1 MGRAALVRE
10 LGDFLQDPQS
20 RRGWS
25 LAAQDGCISTAGLLL
40 GFAGA
45 GVSQGTLLVAGTAAI
60 VAGALTA
67 GGAKWAEAAA
77 ERDAQLRAVATER
90 HELRHQ
96 RDTERAE
103 LAEHYEDKG
112 LSPSLADRVARQLM
126 VRAPL
131 RAGLEAEHGVTQL
144 LSPAVAACA
153 GVTSALAYAL
163 GAICPFVIAYYLPVD
178 IEIWVIVL
186 AVLITLTLTST
197 IGARAGQMDIRRTL
211 LRSLAVGGTTIVISY
226 LVGQLAF

>member
-1 MGRAALVRE
+1 LGKAALIRDFGEFVR
-10 LGDFLQDPQS
+10 DPQT

-25 LAAQDGCISTAGLLL
+25 LAGQDGCISTAGLLL

-77 ERDAQLRAVATER
+77 ERDAQLRAVAAER

-103 LAEHYEDKG
+103 LADYYEDKG
-112 LSPSLADRVARQLM
+112 LSPSLAGRVARQLM

-131 RAGLEAEHGVTQL
+131 RAGLEAEHGVTEL
-144 LSPAVAACA
+144 LSPAIAACA
-153 GVTSALAYAL
+153 GVTSAIAYAL
-163 GAICPFVIAYYLPVD
+163 GAICPFIIAWYLPVD
-178 IEIWVIVL
+178 IEVWVIAL
-186 AVLITLTLTST
+186 AVVITLTLTSLV
-197 IGARAGQMDIRRTL
+197 GARAGRMDVRRTL
-211 LRSLAVGGTTIVISY
+211 GRSLIVGAVTITVSY
-226 LVGQLAF
+226 MVGQIAF